1 MVTQRLKPAMAW
13 SCPRWVCSSE
23 PRCLCS
29 PGALEHVTK
38 LQWNNQRKACTVWKQ
53 CGRYKYKSKVLFKA
67 RIDSSILPLD
77 DTLIRSNNFDS
88 GAFFFFVFFTRLS
101 SHTCGQKMA
110 AEAAA
115 GRCRCPQREPR
126 ELLAMKMNV
135 WEQIRLFLGD
145 LSLALYERESG
156 WVWRLWRESERK
168 QTQQEGRWR
177 RKAAVV
183 FFGEEGEK
191 KNRLGGRTND
201 QVVTDMKTLHLSVG
215 VEWRVQRMIWPIWS
229 FWVTTDQGR
238 RLCGDVVMSLA
249 VEDPRGTPS
258 LLNQTHTHTQ
268 VHTHKKLFLG

>member
-1 MVTQRLKPAMAW
+1 M
-13 SCPRWVCSSE
+13 S
-23 PRCLCS
+23 
-29 PGALEHVTK
+29 
-38 LQWNNQRKACTVWKQ
+38 QW
-53 CGRYKYKSKVLFKA
+53 L
-67 RIDSSILPLD
+67 
-77 DTLIRSNNFDS
+77 
-88 GAFFFFVFFTRLS
+88 FFFFFFFTRLS

-215 VEWRVQRMIWPIWS
+215 VEWKVQRMIWPIWS

-258 LLNQTHTHTQ
+258 LLNQTHTHTSPRSQ
-268 VHTHKKLFLG
+268 KALSGLGGVMSGKSESGCTPFLWKWANGSQRGGNDQSGQGGRATLGRSQAQKEVLLAQIITSFW